1 MPDQNNISEQILQ
14 LAEYYSLKLTSFIKS
29 HSNAIKYQKML
40 NGYSLLT
47 IEYGKYRDPEIFK
60 IKDFINNTIYDNLL
74 KINEIPITCIKVT
87 DSVMIFK
94 GKTSEIE
101 TYLIQNVE
109 NSDIFNIIYKV
120 NVSNEN
126 EQLCIIKGLPLTILK
141 TILIYFNTSNLFLE
155 SDNVKKT
162 GIFYNP
168 NDDESIKISIDIDK
182 FNRYLK
188 SKENYSQHT
197 ITEIVN
203 SFNSNIGEIIVDQKY
218 NFDFLNGYVFEDKD
232 ILIWK
237 DIIVLL
243 NYFKN
248 MINYKYINEKF
259 NNIYKI
265 EIFSENFLIIKYSKN
280 IINNLNNTTD
290 NQSSSISKNGVSGVK
305 GSNESEYRKGNVEIN
320 IEDIVNIGNNLELD
334 TNTNTLSSTGGVDS
348 EAREIAENASNLA
361 QSNSNRLDQLPNG
374 VIPKGTISFENV
386 PSLDNVEIGWMYNI
400 SDDFTTTENF
410 IKSGISCLSGTNI
423 YCADVGNG
431 VKKWD
436 MFTVPPTVGNTSLQS
451 SITSS
456 MAVGGVT
463 VGKSYEAGTSFETI
477 LRDLIDPVQ
486 YPTLSNPSASLSA
499 NPSSLLIETNG
510 SASVK
515 FTATLNRGSINP
527 AYGTNGYRS
536 GEATGYS
543 LNNGTEQVSNVWNSV
558 TVNSSNKTFTA
569 VIKYAAGEQPKDS
582 KGNNFNS
589 PLAAGSV
596 TSNTLTYE
604 FVNALWANVT
614 SISTVA
620 KLGLVSKSTK
630 TKTFNFK
637 AATVANPEIFEVP
650 ASWSI
655 TAIEAYDTLNRVWVD
670 CSSEFTITDTTE
682 KDGGNVDTAYK
693 RYTCNLGVPMGA
705 RDVKIKW
712 S

>member
-14 LAEYYSLKLTSFIKS
+14 LAEYYSLKLTNFIKS

-60 IKDFINNTIYDNLL
+60 IKDFINTTIYDDLL

-126 EQLCIIKGLPLTILK
+126 EQLCVIKGLPLTILK

-197 ITEIVN
+197 IAEIVN
-203 SFNSNIGEIIVDQKY
+203 LFNSNIGEIIVDQNY

-280 IINNLNNTTD
+280 IINNLNNTTG
-290 NQSSSISKNGVSGVK
+290 NQSSNISKNGVSGIK
-305 GSNESEYRKGNVEIN
+305 GSNQN
-320 IEDIVNIGNNLELD
+320 IEKEML
-334 TNTNTLSSTGGVDS
+334 
-348 EAREIAENASNLA
+348 
-361 QSNSNRLDQLPNG
+361 
-374 VIPKGTISFENV
+374 K
-386 PSLDNVEIGWMYNI
+386 
-400 SDDFTTTENF
+400 
-410 IKSGISCLSGTNI
+410 
-423 YCADVGNG
+423 
-431 VKKWD
+431 
-436 MFTVPPTVGNTSLQS
+436 
-451 SITSS
+451 
-456 MAVGGVT
+456 
-463 VGKSYEAGTSFETI
+463 
-477 LRDLIDPVQ
+477 LI
-486 YPTLSNPSASLSA
+486 
-499 NPSSLLIETNG
+499 
-510 SASVK
+510 
-515 FTATLNRGSINP
+515 
-527 AYGTNGYRS
+527 
-536 GEATGYS
+536 
-543 LNNGTEQVSNVWNSV
+543 
-558 TVNSSNKTFTA
+558 
-569 VIKYAAGEQPKDS
+569 
-582 KGNNFNS
+582 
-589 PLAAGSV
+589 
-596 TSNTLTYE
+596 
-604 FVNALWANVT
+604 
-614 SISTVA
+614 
-620 KLGLVSKSTK
+620 
-630 TKTFNFK
+630 
-637 AATVANPEIFEVP
+637 
-650 ASWSI
+650 
-655 TAIEAYDTLNRVWVD
+655 
-670 CSSEFTITDTTE
+670 
-682 KDGGNVDTAYK
+682 
-693 RYTCNLGVPMGA
+693 
-705 RDVKIKW
+705 
-712 S
+712 